1 MKNDI
6 NVKKRAAV
14 LTVIVVILVAVCV
27 GAIAHMKSSGRD
39 GSLMAYVY
47 RDNEIIDSINLS
59 KVSEAYR
66 ITYEYNGGEK
76 NVVEVRPG
84 SIGIVEATCPDHL
97 CMNMGFISD
106 ELMPVTCLPNHL
118 VIRVVY
124 EGSNSNAEN
133 NSTMDGLAY

>member
-47 RDNEIIDSINLS
+47 KLLFVLR
-59 KVSEAYR
+59 R
-66 ITYEYNGGEK
+66 NGR
-76 NVVEVRPG
+76 NR
-84 SIGIVEATCPDHL
+84 
-97 CMNMGFISD
+97 N
-106 ELMPVTCLPNHL
+106 
-118 VIRVVY
+118 
-124 EGSNSNAEN
+124 
-133 NSTMDGLAY
+133 